1 MAYSGYLI
9 KVGPSNNLYEIPLS
23 IIRAETYTV
32 FKSVTDLD
40 SYVDANGYLHRN
52 ALDHIANKVEFET
65 VPLLTNTQ
73 FTNLMSNI
81 QSRMT
86 DSLER
91 KVSVTLY
98 IPETDSYVTQDMYM
112 PDIKPTIYYAD
123 ANKIQYNQV
132 RLAFIGY

>member
-1 MAYSGYLI
+1 MAYAGYLI
-9 KVGPSNNLYEIPLS
+9 KVGSYTIPLS
-23 IIRAETYTV
+23 LIRAETYTV

-40 SYVDANGYLHRN
+40 SYVDANGFLHRN

-73 FTNLMSNI
+73 FTSLMTSI
-81 QSRMT
+81 YAQMSST
-86 DSLER
+86 LER
-91 KVSVTLY
+91 KASVTLY
-98 IPETDSYVTQDMYM
+98 IPETDTYVTQDMYM

-123 ANKIQYNQV
+123 ATKIQYNQV

>member
-1 MAYSGYLI
+1 MAYAGYLV
-9 KVGPSNNLYEIPLS
+9 KVGTYTIPLS
-23 IIRAETYTV
+23 LIRAETYSV

-65 VPLLTNTQ
+65 IPLLTDKQ
-73 FTNLMSNI
+73 FASLMTNLYAQMS
-81 QSRMT
+81 ST
-86 DSLER
+86 LER
-91 KVSVTLY
+91 KASVTCY

-112 PDIKPTIYYAD
+112 PDIKPTLYYAD
-123 ANKIQYNQV
+123 ANKIQYNQI

>member
-9 KVGPSNNLYEIPLS
+9 KVGPQNNLYEIPLS

-40 SYVDANGYLHRN
+40 SYVDANGELHRN
-52 ALDHIANKVEFET
+52 ALEHIANKVEFET
-65 VPLLTNTQ
+65 IPLLTNTQ
-73 FTNLMSNI
+73 FAALMSNL

-86 DSLER
+86 SSLER
-91 KVSVTLY
+91 KLSVTLY

-112 PDIKPTIYYAD
+112 PDIKPTLYYAD
-123 ANKIQYNQV
+123 ATKIQYNQI